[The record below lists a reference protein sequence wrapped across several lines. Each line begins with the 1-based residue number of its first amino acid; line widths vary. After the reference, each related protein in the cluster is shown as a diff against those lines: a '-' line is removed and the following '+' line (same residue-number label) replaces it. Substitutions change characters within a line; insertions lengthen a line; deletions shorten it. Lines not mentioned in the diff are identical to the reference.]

1 MERTEEQISME
12 HIINHYLQENFSDLR
27 ENLKENNNSF
37 IFLEKTSLNL
47 LLTSLLSMTTSPTS
61 NIKNKVDESTLIES
75 LDLVINENKKEFES
89 LLKLLRDITQ

>member
-12 HIINHYLQENFSDLR
+12 QIINHYLQENFSDLR
-27 ENLKENNNSF
+27 ENLNENNNSF

-47 LLTSLLSMTTSPTS
+47 LLASLLSRSMSPTT
-61 NIKNKVDESTLIES
+61 NGKNEVDESIVIES

-89 LLKLLRDITQ
+89 ILKLLKDMAQ

>member
-47 LLTSLLSMTTSPTS
+47 LLTSLLSMTTSPIS
-61 NIKNKVDESTLIES
+61 NVKNKVDESTLIES